1 MGPRTTPSVLSV
13 KKLESTGTC
22 PWPRPTGDRHAPA
35 DRSHCCRPHINSQYA
50 TVNGRRILSAVG
62 RGYKVEVGRQLLV
75 ALAHSSHRE
84 ILLRTLRSRYLALTI
99 RFHFSSPLRRDV
111 DGGVKI
117 TQDAVAEALG
127 INDNRIVEL
136 HVYKSPGAT
145 MPRLRTPSFSS
156 AASLTALLLPACA

>member
-1 MGPRTTPSVLSV
+1 VPLASPKGRSTSGRRPITLLPTPPLSATV
-13 KKLESTGTC
+13 S
-22 PWPRPTGDRHAPA
+22 A
-35 DRSHCCRPHINSQYA
+35 DRLILTLPIPPSINSQYA

-62 RGYKVEVGRQLLV
+62 RGYKVEVGRQILV

-84 ILLRTLRSRYLALTI
+84 ILLKTLRSRYLALAI

-145 MPRLRTPSFSS
+145 MPRLELFLYPSDL
-156 AASLTALLLPACA
+156 APLP